1 MIAIYFGHLCFNVS
15 AYEQSILIVVAP
27 KSEFPSL
34 DFFIAEALNF
44 LESDSDFYDNWNEI
58 YKDRTYLPASDDEI
72 ARMKSTLSEM
82 NQRISILY
90 EPIIKAVYVIPPKWN
105 DISLGLETEHEYVFY
120 LWGTSA

>member
-1 MIAIYFGHLCFNVS
+1 MIAIYFRHLCFNVS
-15 AYEQSILIVVAP
+15 ANEQSILIVVAP

-34 DFFIAEALNF
+34 DFFLAEALNF
-44 LESDSDFYDNWNEI
+44 LESDSEFYDNWNEI
-58 YKDRTYLPASDDEI
+58 YKDRTYLPASDDDI

-82 NQRISILY
+82 NQRISIIY

-105 DISLGLETEHEYVFY
+105 DISLGLETESEYIFY